1 MKKAI
6 LSLTSLIL
14 LALTISLPLRADS
27 VRTTVAIGSS
37 SVSVAANPATNKI
50 YVAAEST
57 GEVVV
62 INGKTQQV
70 TARID
75 IGRDEHNVAVNVFTN
90 RIYATS
96 CDSATALC
104 SIAVIDGK
112 TDTLI
117 TTIPVSSDTAIGLQ
131 GLAVNPVTNL
141 IYASDAALPNN
152 VTFPAISWAEI

>member
-14 LALTISLPLRADS
+14 LAFTISLPLRADS

-37 SVSVAANPATNKI
+37 SVGVAANPATNKI

-75 IGRDEHNVAVNVFTN
+75 IGRDEHN
-90 RIYATS
+90 RGGECIYQS
-96 CDSATALC
+96 CLC
-104 SIAVIDGK
+104 HFLRLWYSR
-112 TDTLI
+112 
-117 TTIPVSSDTAIGLQ
+117 LQ
-131 GLAVNPVTNL
+131 HLR
-141 IYASDAALPNN
+141 
-152 VTFPAISWAEI
+152 